1 MSLKEYMK
9 AARLTPDKNDK
20 VEYMSMREK
29 MMCNVFVNSQRNIP
43 PVTCIYDADVTKLTE
58 AFNRLR
64 ADCGYKLTLNT
75 LIIRI
80 LVEGL
85 KAAPRLNAHYQYNHF
100 SDSGRLVIKKNID
113 LSMAVCTKDG
123 ATHQVKLRNL
133 ENKSLREISDLA
145 ASARERLETA
155 ELDDVMFEVSR
166 QRILGEMSH
175 GRILSPLCQSLSAA
189 FGKGK
194 VVYLSKTLKSDF
206 MKIFGKKEIQPES
219 SVKMEEM
226 NEGTVCITNWGS
238 LYDKLNVEIV
248 RIPLLYPQVFLLGV
262 GRLRT
267 EKYAYEDENGNV
279 RLDTK
284 QVLPLSLNFDH
295 KIGGASELIP
305 FIKKLDEILE
315 DPEVIYNW

>member
-1 MSLKEYMK
+1 
-9 AARLTPDKNDK
+9 
-20 VEYMSMREK
+20 
-29 MMCNVFVNSQRNIP
+29 
-43 PVTCIYDADVTKLTE
+43 
-58 AFNRLR
+58 
-64 ADCGYKLTLNT
+64 
-75 LIIRI
+75 
-80 LVEGL
+80 
-85 KAAPRLNAHYQYNHF
+85 
-100 SDSGRLVIKKNID
+100 
-113 LSMAVCTKDG
+113 
-123 ATHQVKLRNL
+123 
-133 ENKSLREISDLA
+133 
-145 ASARERLETA
+145 
-155 ELDDVMFEVSR
+155 MFEVSR

-279 RLDTK
+279 RLGTK